1 MTHVVLTN
9 LFIYFT
15 DNFGDSDFDFLQNFG
30 SNSSDQ
36 NFGRDSVLLKF
47 DPLLAKPVPQT
58 ASNFEKLAEEDELV
72 SETVQEDS
80 IAECQ
85 HPENPI
91 IQTASNLE
99 KLVEED
105 ELVSETV
112 HEDSLAEY
120 QQQETRIIENSFS
133 SVADEFP
140 QLIPSDIKDMSVEIM
155 KDISS
160 DNEKQINNLDCEEI
174 KLR

>member
-58 ASNFEKLAEEDELV
+58 TSNFEKLAEEDELV
-72 SETVQEDS
+72 TEETVQE
-80 IAECQ
+80 
-85 HPENPI
+85 HPEKHI
-91 IQTASNLE
+91 LQAASNLE

-105 ELVSETV
+105 ELVSETI
-112 HEDSLAEY
+112 HEDSLTEY
-120 QQQETRIIENSFS
+120 QQQETRSIENSFS

>member
-1 MTHVVLTN
+1 VH
-9 LFIYFT
+9 FFT

-30 SNSSDQ
+30 SNPSDQ

-47 DPLLAKPVPQT
+47 DPLLAKPVPQAAT
-58 ASNFEKLAEEDELV
+58 NFEKLAEEDELV
-72 SETVQEDS
+72 SETVQENP

-85 HPENPI
+85 
-91 IQTASNLE
+91 
-99 KLVEED
+99 
-105 ELVSETV
+105 
-112 HEDSLAEY
+112 
-120 QQQETRIIENSFS
+120 QQETKSIENSFS

-140 QLIPSDIKDMSVEIM
+140 QLIPFDIKDMSVEIM

-160 DNEKQINNLDCEEI
+160 DNEKQISNLDCEEI